1 MKASLIALF
10 SGLSLLAAQ
19 AMADDKQVYG
29 LHEKALLPELG
40 LELPAKLD
48 TGAVTASLSAR
59 NIETFKRDGER
70 WVRFQL
76 AADGH
81 AEPRTL
87 VRPLVRMSYIKRR
100 AGDMAPGDTAAYTAR
115 PVIEMPVCMGDS
127 LQHIEVNLTDR
138 SSFDFPLL
146 IGSTAL
152 GEFDALVDPARSYA
166 HGRPG
171 CA

>member
-1 MKASLIALF
+1 MKLSLIALF
-10 SGLSLLAAQ
+10 AGLTLLSAEG
-19 AMADDKQVYG
+19 MASTKQVYG

-76 AADGH
+76 AVDGQD
-81 AEPRTL
+81 EPQTL
-87 VRPLVRMSYIKRR
+87 VRPLVRISQIKRR
-100 AGDMAPGDTAAYTAR
+100 AGDMTPGDTAAYTAR

-127 LQHIEVNLTDR
+127 VQHIEVNLTDR
-138 SSFDFPLL
+138 SAFDFPLL

-152 GEFDALVDPARSYA
+152 AEFDAVVDPSLTFST
-166 HGRPG
+166 GRPG

>member
-1 MKASLIALF
+1 MKAPLIALF

-76 AADGH
+76 AVDDQD
-81 AEPRTL
+81 EPHTPLRPPVRT
-87 VRPLVRMSYIKRR
+87 RPITRR
-100 AGDMAPGDTAAYTAR
+100 AGDMVPGDTETYTAR

-127 LQHIEVNLTDR
+127 LQRIEVNLTDR
-138 SSFDFPLL
+138 SAFDFPLL

-152 GEFDALVDPARSYA
+152 AEFDAVVDPSLTFST
-166 HGRPG
+166 GRPG

>member
-1 MKASLIALF
+1 MKLSLIALF
-10 SGLSLLAAQ
+10 AGLTLLSAEG
-19 AMADDKQVYG
+19 MADTKQVYG
-29 LHEKALLPELG
+29 LHEKALLPELD

-76 AADGH
+76 AVDGQD
-81 AEPRTL
+81 EPQTL
-87 VRPLVRMSYIKRR
+87 VRPLVRISQIKRR
-100 AGDMAPGDTAAYTAR
+100 AGDMTPGDTAAYTAR
-115 PVIEMPVCMGDS
+115 PVIEMPVCLGDS
-127 LQHIEVNLTDR
+127 VQHIEVNLTDR

-152 GEFDALVDPARSYA
+152 GEFDALVDPSRSYA

>member
-10 SGLSLLAAQ
+10 SGLTLLAAQ
-19 AMADDKQVYG
+19 ALADEKQVYG
-29 LHEKALLPELG
+29 LHEKALLPELD
-40 LELPAKLD
+40 LVLPAKLD

-59 NIETFKRDGER
+59 NIETFRQGGER

-76 AADGH
+76 AVDGH
-81 AEPRTL
+81 EPRTL

-100 AGDMAPGDTAAYTAR
+100 AGDMAPGDTEAYTAR
-115 PVIEMPVCMGDS
+115 PVIAMPVCLGDS
-127 LQHIEVNLTDR
+127 QQEIEVNLTDR
-138 SSFDFPLL
+138 SAFDFPLL
-146 IGSTAL
+146 IGSSAL
-152 GEFDALVDPARSYA
+152 GEFDALVDPSRSFA

>member
-76 AADGH
+76 AVDDQD
-81 AEPRTL
+81 EPQTL
-87 VRPLVRMSYIKRR
+87 VRPLVRISQIKRR
-100 AGDMAPGDTAAYTAR
+100 AGDMVPGDTETYTAR
-115 PVIEMPVCMGDS
+115 PVIEMPVCMGGS
-127 LQHIEVNLTDR
+127 LQRIEVNLTDR
-138 SSFDFPLL
+138 STFDFPLL

-152 GEFDALVDPARSYA
+152 AEFDAVVDPSLTFST
-166 HGRPG
+166 GRPG